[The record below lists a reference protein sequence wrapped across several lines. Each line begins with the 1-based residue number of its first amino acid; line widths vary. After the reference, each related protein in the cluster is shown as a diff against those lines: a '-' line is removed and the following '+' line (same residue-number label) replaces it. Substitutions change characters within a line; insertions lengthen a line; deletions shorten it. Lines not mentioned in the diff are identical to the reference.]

1 MLRKRCTNTGSYVQY
16 DSFLGLN
23 SWYSLT
29 VMTMEAAEKICAVMG
44 DVIRPSE
51 PKEFDGGAFLRMK
64 VLIDLSLLLCCG
76 RLIFLNNDKQTWIT
90 FKYERLPN
98 LCYWCGCLTHADRD
112 YDFWIN
118 SEGTLQPEQK
128 QFGPHLRAPVFVQ
141 LKEINEELRQFKK
154 MDSTFHFF
162 FNSKP
167 HAPISNLNES
177 RVEQEDTRASSI
189 STQLRSLR
197 TWTHR
202 ARLELSNSSTQLEQN
217 ARYK

>member
-1 MLRKRCTNTGSYVQY
+1 M
-16 DSFLGLN
+16 
-23 SWYSLT
+23 
-29 VMTMEAAEKICAVMG
+29 
-44 DVIRPSE
+44 
-51 PKEFDGGAFLRMK
+51 
-64 VLIDLSLLLCCG
+64 
-76 RLIFLNNDKQTWIT
+76 
-90 FKYERLPN
+90 
-98 LCYWCGCLTHADRD
+98 
-112 YDFWIN
+112 
-118 SEGTLQPEQK
+118 
-128 QFGPHLRAPVFVQ
+128 FVQ
-141 LKEINEELRQFKK
+141 LKEIDEELSQFKK